1 MSELV
6 KNRSEIL
13 FLYDVTDANPNGDP
27 VDENKP
33 RIDEETG
40 INIVTDVRLKR
51 TIRDYFLSL
60 IENKD
65 ERLEDQ
71 DIFVKER
78 RDEEGFLYDAK
89 ARANEFLS
97 KKGKF
102 HEMRDLIKKDIC
114 NKCIDVRLFGGVI
127 PLDLKV
133 EKAGKKTSAEQP
145 EEKEKSGSI
154 TLTGPVQFKFGRSL
168 HKVDGPVFV
177 KGTGA
182 FADKYDDKNKKL
194 QFTFR
199 EEYILPYSLISFYG
213 IVNEN
218 AAKET
223 GLKPEDIDLLIEGL
237 WNGTKNLI
245 SRTKVGQMPRLLM
258 QVIYKEGNNF
268 YIGELDK
275 RIALKAKDGDELNNP
290 ESIRNISDV
299 KIDITNLIKALS
311 DHKDKIE
318 KIGLKVDERISFTK
332 DSQDIKIENALSGFK
347 IEPFN
352 F

>member
-13 FLYDVTDANPNGDP
+13 FLYDVKDANPNGDP

-40 INIVTDVRLKR
+40 VNIVTDVRLKR
-51 TIRDYFLSL
+51 NIRDYFISL
-60 IENKD
+60 IEKGD
-65 ERLEDQ
+65 DRLKGQ

-78 RDEEGFLYDAK
+78 RDEEGFLFDAK
-89 ARANEFLS
+89 TRAKKDFL
-97 KKGKF
+97 KEKEGRF
-102 HEMRDLIKKDIC
+102 HEMRNFIRDEIC

-133 EKAGKKTSAEQP
+133 GKKTKKGNVEEP
-145 EEKEKSGSI
+145 DEKEKSGSI

-168 HKVDGPVFV
+168 HKVDGPVFI

-223 GLKPEDIDLLIEGL
+223 GLKPEDIDLLAEGL

-245 SRTKVGQMPRLLM
+245 SRTKVGQIPRVLM
-258 QVIYKEGNNF
+258 QVIYKDGNF
-268 YIGELDK
+268 HIGEIDK
-275 RIALKAKDGDELNNP
+275 RISLKTDKNP
-290 ESIRNISDV
+290 ESIRDISEV
-299 KIDITNLIKALS
+299 KIDITNLIKTLN
-311 DHKDKIE
+311 DHKGQIE
-318 KIGLKVDERISFTK
+318 KIRLRTDERVAFVK
-332 DSQDIKIENALSGFK
+332 DEQDISIKDALSGLTV
-347 IEPFN
+347 EDFN

>member
-1 MSELV
+1 MPELV

-13 FLYDVTDANPNGDP
+13 FLYDVKDANPNGDP

-65 ERLEDQ
+65 ARLKDEDV
-71 DIFVKER
+71 FVKER

-89 ARANEFLS
+89 TRAKEFLH
-97 KKGKF
+97 KEGKF
-102 HEMRDLIKKDIC
+102 QEMRNFIKEDIC
-114 NKCIDVRLFGGVI
+114 KKCIDVRLFGGVI
-127 PLDLKV
+127 PLDLKIQ
-133 EKAGKKTSAEQP
+133 KSSKKETGSEQ

-168 HKVDGPVFV
+168 HKVDGPVFI

-182 FADKYDDKNKKL
+182 FADKYDEKNKKL

-199 EEYILPYSLISFYG
+199 EEHILPYSLIGFYG

-218 AAKET
+218 ASKET
-223 GLKPEDIDLLIEGL
+223 ELKQPDIALLLEGI
-237 WNGTKNLI
+237 WKGTKNLI
-245 SRTKVGQMPRLLM
+245 SRTKVGQMPRLLL
-258 QVIYKEGNNF
+258 QVIYKEGQN
-268 YIGELDK
+268 YHIGELDK
-275 RIALKAKDGDELNNP
+275 LIAKVSEKTDEAIRDITDLK
-290 ESIRNISDV
+290 V
-299 KIDITNLIKALS
+299 DITNLVNTLNAN
-311 DHKDKIE
+311 KDKIE
-318 KIGLKVDERISFTK
+318 KIRLIVDERVKFVK
-332 DSQDIKIENALSGFK
+332 DEKDTDVKTALHGLTVEDLTF
-347 IEPFN
+347 
-352 F
+352 